1 MFGEEVEDLDND
13 LALSAVCEMRGIA
26 QAGSPAHMAVCDP
39 HGNAPTLLAQAG
51 SPAQLA
57 PRTLGAHSRRHA
69 VLLGTRMGRRI

>member
-13 LALSAVCEMRGIA
+13 LALSAVCEIA
-26 QAGSPAHMAVCDP
+26 NMIT
-39 HGNAPTLLAQAG
+39 GNAPTLLAQAG